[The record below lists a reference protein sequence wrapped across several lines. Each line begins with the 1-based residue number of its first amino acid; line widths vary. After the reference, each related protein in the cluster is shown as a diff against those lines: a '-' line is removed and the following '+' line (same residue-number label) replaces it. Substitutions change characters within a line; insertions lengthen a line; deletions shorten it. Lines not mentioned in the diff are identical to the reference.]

1 MIMFRGGKSW
11 IFIRVVGTFVVL
23 NIRYSKEVKTV
34 VKKWFNDV
42 EIER

>member
-1 MIMFRGGKSW
+1 MIMLRGSKSW
-11 IFIRVVGTFVVL
+11 IFIRVVGTFVIL
-23 NIRYSKEVKTV
+23 NIRYSKGGKGV